1 MSAAS
6 LHLRLA
12 TAADAP
18 LVLSFIRE
26 LAEYE
31 KILHRVTATEERIRE
46 TIFGPQPCADVVL
59 AYLGDEPVGF
69 AVYFTIFSTFRAE
82 RGMYLEDLFVRP
94 HARGNGVGRAL
105 LAHVASEALRRGCAK
120 MEWTVL
126 DWNEL
131 AIRFYNSLGAE
142 LLNDW
147 RVFRLTGDAL
157 NDAASA

>member
-1 MSAAS
+1 
-6 LHLRLA
+6 
-12 TAADAP
+12 
-18 LVLSFIRE
+18 
-26 LAEYE
+26 
-31 KILHRVTATEERIRE
+31 
-46 TIFGPQPCADVVL
+46 
-59 AYLGDEPVGF
+59 
-69 AVYFTIFSTFRAE
+69 
-82 RGMYLEDLFVRP
+82 
-94 HARGNGVGRAL
+94 
-105 LAHVASEALRRGCAK
+105 

>member
-1 MSAAS
+1 MPDS
-6 LHLRLA
+6 LHLRSA

-31 KILHRVTATEERIRE
+31 KILHRVTATEDRIRE
-46 TIFGPQPCADVVL
+46 TIFGSEPCADVVL

-94 HARGNGVGRAL
+94 QARGSGVGRAL
-105 LAHVASEALRRGCAK
+105 LAHVAAAAVNRGCAK

-126 DWNEL
+126 DWNEP
-131 AIRFYNSLGAE
+131 AIRFYNSLGAQM
-142 LLNDW
+142 LDDW
-147 RVFRLTGDAL
+147 RVFRLSDDAL
-157 NDAASA
+157 ASAARVD